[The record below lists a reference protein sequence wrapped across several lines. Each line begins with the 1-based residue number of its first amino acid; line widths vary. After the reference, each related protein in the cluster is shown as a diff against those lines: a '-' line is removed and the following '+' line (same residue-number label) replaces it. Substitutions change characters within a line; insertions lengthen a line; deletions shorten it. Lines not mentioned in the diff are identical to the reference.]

1 MKITP
6 PSALAAW
13 AVGTAW
19 LVIFVVVDRFD
30 AYWGEALVHWI
41 QAGSFLVAL
50 AFYPFFKKW
59 FAAWLAQRS
68 R

>member
-1 MKITP
+1 MKIKP

-19 LVIFVVVDRFD
+19 LVIFVVVDSFD

-41 QAGSFLVAL
+41 QAGSLLVAL
-50 AFYPFFKKW
+50 AFYPFFKRW

>member
-19 LVIFVVVDRFD
+19 LVLFVVVDRFD
-30 AYWGEALVHWI
+30 AYWGAAIHWI
-41 QAGSFLVAL
+41 QAASFLVAL
-50 AFYPFFKKW
+50 AFYPFFKRR
-59 FAAWLAQRS
+59 FAAWLAKRS